1 MLVSTSS
8 HSRRAQACALP
19 FAFGVALGLG
29 WMLIAQPA
37 RAQGTDA
44 PLPPLPPSTDAQNP
58 PAAQPAQS
66 PASSAQPTQQPG
78 VVVAPGAA
86 PDAEPPPTVVQVG
99 PPPVGYQRTTEGDAG
114 DFEEPKHAPKFSL
127 YTGLNVGVI
136 GYGGDFFYNQT
147 GAPETTGNLVGSG
160 LSFEIDVGA
169 RLGKRYIPYAVW
181 EHAFLAPGHR
191 FENTDTKASSDFVG
205 LGFRLIA
212 GDVDSVG
219 FLSDLGIG
227 FRAVTVANGSE
238 TFKMTAL
245 EIARLG
251 LGAEIRFSKLF
262 TLSPMAR
269 ISVGQMSDSQ
279 GSITYGAGQGDGQTS
294 TSFKANQGGVAGQIG
309 DNPVNYVTVGL
320 GAGGYF
326 DFFGK

>member
-1 MLVSTSS
+1 MQS
-8 HSRRAQACALP
+8 
-19 FAFGVALGLG
+19 
-29 WMLIAQPA
+29 A

-44 PLPPLPPSTDAQNP
+44 PLPQLPPNGDAQNP
-58 PAAQPAQS
+58 PTAPAQT
-66 PASSAQPTQQPG
+66 PPPGAQPTQQPG
-78 VVVAPGAA
+78 VVVA

-99 PPPVGYQRTTEGDAG
+99 PPPAGYQRTTEGENG
-114 DFEEPKHAPKFSL
+114 EMEEPKHAPKFSL
-127 YTGLNVGVI
+127 YTGLNIGVI
-136 GYGGDFFYNQT
+136 GYGGSFFYNQ
-147 GAPETTGNLVGSG
+147 AAARETTGNFVGSG

-169 RLGKRYIPYAVW
+169 RLGKRYVPYAMW

-191 FENTDTKASSDFVG
+191 FENTDTKASSDFIG

-212 GDVDSVG
+212 GDVDNVG

-227 FRAVTVANGSE
+227 FRTVTLANDSQ

-262 TLSPMAR
+262 TLSPLAR

-279 GSITYGAGQGDGQTS
+279 SGINYGGGQGDAQTG
-294 TSFKANQGGVAGQIG
+294 TSFQANQQIG

-320 GAGGYF
+320 GCGGYF